1 MANTTA
7 NPNLKFTRLPDAT
20 VIEQMNNLAIDA
32 QWDFTNSK
40 SPKSQREA
48 EDRLN
53 LYGSA
58 LEMLNAKGGA
68 Q

>member
-1 MANTTA
+1 MSDTTA
-7 NPNLKFTRLPDAT
+7 NPNLKFKRLPDAA
-20 VIEQMNNLAIDA
+20 VVEQVNNLAIDA

-40 SPKSQREA
+40 SPKGKREA

-53 LYGSA
+53 LFGSA
-58 LEMLNAKGGA
+58 LEMLKVK